1 MAQVYKPRPL
11 ALAFR
16 ALAAVEKLPNMAQLT
31 AAAPGAE
38 SGHGTQEKH
47 FWALALGSIG
57 VVYGDIGTSPLYALK
72 EAVKAATPPQGV
84 AGPDEVLGIL
94 SLMTWTLLLIVTL
107 KYVLILLN
115 ADNKGEG
122 GTFALM
128 ALGQGVAKRSA
139 PLILVLGVA
148 GAAFFYG
155 DAVITPAI
163 TVLSAMEGL
172 KLAAPQLTEIA
183 PQFEWERLL
192 GLAVLPITIAILVG
206 LFAVQ
211 SRGTARVA
219 QFFGPVML
227 VWFAVLAVGGLI
239 HLIDAPRVFLALN
252 PLLGVQF
259 LATHGLVGLV
269 VMGLLFLVATGAEAL
284 YADLGHFGRKP
295 IQMAWL
301 CIVLPALMLNYF
313 GQGALLL
320 AHPSAIENPFYRLY
334 PSWALIPMVVLATVA
349 GVIAS
354 QAVITGAFSFTR
366 QAIQLGLIPR
376 LQIRHTSESVAGQ
389 IYLPRINQILLVGVL
404 LVTFTFRNSSD
415 LSAAYGLAVTAT
427 MAIDSLMAFF
437 VVWRCWNWPV
447 WKAAALMLPLLLI
460 EQAFLTANLLKIPEG
475 GWLPLVV
482 GGIVSLL
489 VLTWVRGS
497 KSLSRATRKSEA
509 ELEWLVR
516 KLDAKPPHRV
526 PGTAVFLTAD
536 PNAAPTSL
544 MHNLK
549 HNRVL
554 HERNIILSIK
564 TEDVPRVQRHE
575 RIEIDRVA
583 DTFIR
588 VVAHYGFM
596 ETPSVPKI
604 IEHCRRKD
612 LNIDIAATSFFLS
625 RRSLKTTLKSEMPG
639 WQERLFIWLAG
650 RAEDAT
656 EYFRIPSDRVVEVG
670 TQVMV

>member
-1 MAQVYKPRPL
+1 MAQ
-11 ALAFR
+11 
-16 ALAAVEKLPNMAQLT
+16 
-31 AAAPGAE
+31 AAAAHGAE
-38 SGHGTQEKH
+38 NGHTDKQ

-57 VVYGDIGTSPLYALK
+57 VVYGDIGTSPLYALR
-72 EAVKAATPPQGV
+72 EAVQAAKSHG
-84 AGPDEVLGIL
+84 ASGPEAVLGIL

-107 KYVLILLN
+107 KYVIVLLN

-128 ALGQGVAKRSA
+128 ALGQSVAKRSA
-139 PLILVLGVA
+139 PLILVFGVV

-163 TVLSAMEGL
+163 SVLSAVEGL
-172 KLAAPQLTEIA
+172 KLVAP
-183 PQFEWERLL
+183 
-192 GLAVLPITIAILVG
+192 GMKDVVLPVTVAILLA
-206 LFAVQ
+206 LFLAQ
-211 SRGTARVA
+211 SRGTAAVA

-227 VWFAVLAVGGLI
+227 VWFVVLAIGGLV
-239 HLIDAPRVFLALN
+239 HLIDDPRVFQALN
-252 PLLGVQF
+252 PALGVQF
-259 LATHGLVGLV
+259 ILTHGVIGLA
-269 VMGLLFLVATGAEAL
+269 VMGLVFLVATGAEAL

-295 IQMAWL
+295 IQFAWL
-301 CIVLPALMLNYF
+301 AVVQPALILNYF

-320 AHPSAIENPFYRLY
+320 ANPGAIENPFYRLY
-334 PSWALIPMVVLATVA
+334 PAWALIPMVVLATA
-349 GVIAS
+349 ATVIAS

-366 QAIQLGLIPR
+366 QAIQLGLLPR
-376 LQIRHTSESVAGQ
+376 LEIRHTSESIAGQ
-389 IYLPRINQILLVGVL
+389 IYLPRVNQLLFVGVL
-404 LVTFTFRNSSD
+404 LVTLIFRSSSD
-415 LSAAYGLAVTAT
+415 LAAAYGLSVTAT
-427 MAIDSLMAFF
+427 MVIDSLMAFF
-437 VVWRCWNWPV
+437 VVWRCWGWQV
-447 WKAAALMLPLLLI
+447 WKVAALMVPLLLI
-460 EQAFLTANLLKIPEG
+460 EQAFLAANIMKIPEG
-475 GWLPLVV
+475 GWMPLLVAAT
-482 GGIVSLL
+482 ISLM

-497 KSLSRATRKSEA
+497 RSLAKATRKNEA

-526 PGTAVFLTAD
+526 PGTAVFLTGD
-536 PNAAPTSL
+536 PSSAPTSL

-554 HERNIILSIK
+554 HERNIILTIK
-564 TEDVPRVQRHE
+564 TEDTPRVPRHE
-575 RIEIDRVA
+575 RIVIDRVA

-604 IEHCRRKD
+604 LEHCRRKD
-612 LNIDIAATSFFLS
+612 LNIDIASTSFFLS
-625 RRSLKTTLKSEMPG
+625 RRSLKTTLKSEMPR

>member
-1 MAQVYKPRPL
+1 MAQS
-11 ALAFR
+11 
-16 ALAAVEKLPNMAQLT
+16 T
-31 AAAPGAE
+31 AAAHSAE
-38 SGHGTQEKH
+38 NGDSTHHKH

-57 VVYGDIGTSPLYALK
+57 VVYGDIGTSPLYALR
-72 EAVKAATPPQGV
+72 EAVKAATDHGSS
-84 AGPDEVLGIL
+84 GPEAVLGIL

-107 KYVLILLN
+107 KYVLVLLN

-128 ALGQGVAKRSA
+128 ALGQSVAKRSA
-139 PLILVLGVA
+139 PLLLVLGVA

-163 TVLSAMEGL
+163 SVLSAVEGL
-172 KLAAPQLTEIA
+172 KLAAPQLQSIA
-183 PQFEWERLL
+183 PQLDFVRLL
-192 GLAVLPITIAILVG
+192 DLAVLPITVVILVG
-206 LFAVQ
+206 LFVVQ
-211 SRGTARVA
+211 SRGTAKVA
-219 QFFGPVML
+219 QYFGPITL
-227 VWFAVLAVGGLI
+227 VWFGVLAVGGLV
-239 HLIDAPRVFLALN
+239 HLIDDPRVFLALN
-252 PLLGVQF
+252 PLLGVEF
-259 LATHGLVGLV
+259 LLAHGMVGLI
-269 VMGLLFLVATGAEAL
+269 VMGLVFLVATGAEAL

-313 GQGALLL
+313 GQGALVL
-320 AHPSAIENPFYRLY
+320 AHPEAIEHPFYRLY
-334 PSWALIPMVVLATVA
+334 PSWALLPMVGLATMA
-349 GVIAS
+349 TVIAS

-366 QAIQLGLIPR
+366 QAIQLGLLPR
-376 LQIRHTSESVAGQ
+376 LEIRHTSESVAGQ
-389 IYLPRINQILLVGVL
+389 IYLPRVNQLLFVGVL
-404 LVTFTFRNSSD
+404 LVIAIFRTSGG
-415 LSAAYGLAVTAT
+415 LAAAYGLSVTAT
-427 MAIDSLMAFF
+427 MVIDSLMAFF
-437 VVWRCWNWPV
+437 VVWRCWKWPV
-447 WKAAALMLPLLLI
+447 WKAIALMVPLLLT
-460 EQAFLTANLLKIPEG
+460 EQVFLTANLMKIPEG

-482 GGIVSLL
+482 GGGVSLL

-497 KSLSRATRKSEA
+497 KTLARATRKSEA

-526 PGTAVFLTAD
+526 PGTAVFLTGD

-554 HERNIILSIK
+554 HERNIILTIK
-564 TEDVPRVQRHE
+564 TEDTPRVQRHE

-588 VVAHYGFM
+588 VIAHYGFM

-625 RRSLKTTLKSEMPG
+625 RRSLKTSLKSEMPR

>member
-1 MAQVYKPRPL
+1 MAHQ
-11 ALAFR
+11 
-16 ALAAVEKLPNMAQLT
+16 T
-31 AAAPGAE
+31 TAAPGD
-38 SGHGTQEKH
+38 SGHSTQDKH

-57 VVYGDIGTSPLYALK
+57 VVYGDIGTSPLYAVK
-72 EAVKAATPPQGV
+72 EAVKAATEHG
-84 AGPDEVLGIL
+84 ATGEEAVLGIL

-128 ALGQGVAKRSA
+128 ALGQSVAKRSA
-139 PLILVLGVA
+139 PLILALGVA

-163 TVLSAMEGL
+163 SVLSAVEGL
-172 KLAAPQLTEIA
+172 KLIA
-183 PQFEWERLL
+183 PQMER
-192 GLAVLPITIAILVG
+192 AVLPVTLVILVA
-206 LFAVQ
+206 LFSVQ
-211 SRGTARVA
+211 SRGTAKVA
-219 QFFGPVML
+219 QFFGPITL
-227 VWFAVLAVGGLI
+227 VWFIVLAVGGLF
-239 HLIDAPRVFLALN
+239 HLIDDPRVFLALS
-252 PLLGVQF
+252 PWPGVKFLL
-259 LATHGLVGLV
+259 THGMTGLV
-269 VMGLLFLVATGAEAL
+269 VMGLVFLVATGSEAL

-295 IQMAWL
+295 IRAAWL
-301 CIVLPALMLNYF
+301 CIVLPALLVNYY

-320 AHPSAIENPFYRLY
+320 AHPEAIENPFYRLY
-334 PSWALIPMVVLATVA
+334 PGWALIPVMLMATIA
-349 GVIAS
+349 TVIAS

-376 LQIRHTSESVAGQ
+376 LHIRHTSESMAGQ
-389 IYLPRINQILLVGVL
+389 IYLPRVNQMLLVGVL
-404 LVTFTFRNSSD
+404 FVTVIFRESGS
-415 LSAAYGLAVTAT
+415 LAAAYGLAVTAT
-427 MAIDSLMAFF
+427 MVIDSLMAFF
-437 VVWRCWNWPV
+437 VIWRLWNWPM
-447 WKAAALMLPLLLI
+447 WKAAAMMVPLLLI

-475 GWLPLVV
+475 GWLPLTVAAV
-482 GGIVSLL
+482 IGVA
-489 VLTWVRGS
+489 VWTWVRGT
-497 KSLSRATRKSEA
+497 KTLARATRKDEA
-509 ELEWLVR
+509 ELDWLVR

-536 PNAAPTSL
+536 PDSAPTAL

-554 HERNIILSIK
+554 HERNIILTIK
-564 TEDVPRVQRHE
+564 TEDVPRVPRHE
-575 RIEIDRVA
+575 RIKIDRVA

-596 ETPSVPKI
+596 ETPSVPWI
-604 IEHCRRKD
+604 IDQCRRKD

-625 RRSLKTTLKSEMPG
+625 RRSLKTTMKSEMPR

-656 EYFRIPSDRVVEVG
+656 EYFRIPIDRVVEVG